1 MTFAT
6 GALMDGK
13 VLCVTSVS
21 PTQAVSMDPVT
32 AHPGAVTVTWTG
44 EEFCVTKVRTVN
56 CSDPSPSIP
65 ITHQRWKRNKFICVI
80 HSEMPKNKNNWNF
93 SQIDNYVGMLTALTK
108 KMYHI
113 KCTIYGQSF
122 HHERSSGLFRALITR
137 SVGLSD
143 ELISCSL
150 LSLR

>member
-1 MTFAT
+1 
-6 GALMDGK
+6 MDGK

-56 CSDPSPSIP
+56 CGDPSPSIP
-65 ITHQRWKRNKFICVI
+65 ITQSHQRWKRNKIICV
-80 HSEMPKNKNNWNF
+80 MNNWNF

-108 KMYHI
+108 TMYHI

-122 HHERSSGLFRALITR
+122 HQERSSDGYLERW
-137 SVGLSD
+137 
-143 ELISCSL
+143 
-150 LSLR
+150 